1 MNKKSKK
8 NIENLIKYIYR
19 DNIYL
24 VSPKISWYE
33 ISVFNNS
40 IIENYDSI
48 RPILLQWQNQ
58 GFIELIE
65 NNIYILKFVPDKLPT
80 QEVLLEFSIETK

>member
-65 NNIYILKFVPDKLPT
+65 NNIYIKIRSRQASNTRSLT
-80 QEVLLEFSIETK
+80 

>member
-33 ISVFNNS
+33 ISVLNNS

-65 NNIYILKFVPDKLPT
+65 NNIYIKIHSRQASNTRSLT
-80 QEVLLEFSIETK
+80 

>member
-8 NIENLIKYIYR
+8 NIENLIRYIYR

-24 VSPKISWYE
+24 VSPRISWYE

-40 IIENYDSI
+40 IVENYNLI

-65 NNIYILKFVPDKLPT
+65 NDMYILEFFPDKLPT
-80 QEVLLEFSIETK
+80 QESLLEFSMENK

>member
-33 ISVFNNS
+33 ISVLNNS

-65 NNIYILKFVPDKLPT
+65 NNIYILKFIPDKLPT
-80 QEVLLEFSIETK
+80 QEVLLEFSIENK